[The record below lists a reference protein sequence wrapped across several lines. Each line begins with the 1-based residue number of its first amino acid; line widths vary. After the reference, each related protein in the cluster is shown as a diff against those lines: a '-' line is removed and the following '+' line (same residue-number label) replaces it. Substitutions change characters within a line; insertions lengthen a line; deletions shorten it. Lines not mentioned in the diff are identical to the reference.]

1 MSYANATVRST
12 LGVVLRNIAPI
23 VVACALT
30 NCSRPVG
37 PAQLQGSH
45 ANQSAQVVTA
55 PKIWDDNELA
65 TWAVP
70 VAGLGVPPSFL
81 SEREY
86 YALPVDNLRTYP
98 VYHPDYEPDG
108 YRAWLK
114 KQGPQPLI
122 MPEKLKTESD
132 WISAG
137 KQVFEQLDIAIS
149 RTDDPIVLDHFSD
162 AAAIDFYRDEH
173 GDVLDKNGVILTY
186 RWVVDTDN
194 KLKISLSS
202 CSSCHTQLMPD
213 GSLLAGA
220 PSNYDLSFSPAADFL
235 LAKLK
240 KSTVSEGENFYA
252 QFGVPWRED
261 DIHARFREMSDED
274 LKTFRTLESGGVV
287 GSYFARFNGS
297 PFFTTRM
304 GDLIGVKDYRYLETT
319 ATHLNR
325 GPADIARY
333 CTLVEFADVGAFGSH
348 HMVTPEGVLR
358 VRPPDEAMYAM
369 ALYLYSLK
377 PPPSPY
383 PFNANAQRGKT
394 IFESEG
400 CNECHS
406 PPTYTNNK
414 LVAVPGFEPSMDDLQ
429 SDRLDISTRRVGTD
443 PGLAL
448 QTRKGTGYY
457 RIPSLRGAWYRISF
471 EHSGSIGSL
480 EDWFDPRRLRDDY
493 VPSGWR
499 GPGIKARAVPGH
511 PFGHDLSDED
521 KAALIAFLRT
531 L

>member
-1 MSYANATVRST
+1 MRSIILALIVGLLSGTLTSCFRPTSTSPSHRPNA
-12 LGVVLRNIAPI
+12 I
-23 VVACALT
+23 
-30 NCSRPVG
+30 
-37 PAQLQGSH
+37 
-45 ANQSAQVVTA
+45 QSEQVVTV
-55 PKIWDDNELA
+55 PKIWDENELA

-81 SEREY
+81 SEKEY

-98 VYHPDYEPDG
+98 VYHPDYEPAG
-108 YRAWLK
+108 YRDWLK

-122 MPEKLKTESD
+122 TPARLKTESD
-132 WISAG
+132 WIEAG
-137 KQVFEQLDIAIS
+137 KRVFEELDIAKT
-149 RTDDPIVLDHFSD
+149 RTDDPLVLNHFSD

-173 GDVLDKNGVILTY
+173 GDVLDQNGVILTY

-202 CSSCHTQLMPD
+202 CASCHTQLMPD
-213 GSLLAGA
+213 GSLLPGA
-220 PSNYDLSFSPAADFL
+220 PANYDLSFSPAADFL
-235 LAKLK
+235 FAKLK
-240 KSTVSEGENFYA
+240 KSTVSDGDDFYV

-261 DIHARFREMSDED
+261 DIHVRFKNMSDED
-274 LKTFRTLESGGVV
+274 IKAFRTQESGGVI
-287 GSYFARFNGS
+287 GSYIARFNGS

-304 GDLIGVKDYRYLETT
+304 GDLMGVKDHRYLEVT

-333 CTLVEFADVGAFGSH
+333 CTLVEFADIGAFGSH
-348 HMVTPEGVLR
+348 HMADPKGVLH

-369 ALYLYSLK
+369 ALYIYSLK

-383 PFNANAQRGKT
+383 PFNAKARRGKRV
-394 IFESEG
+394 FESEG
-400 CNECHS
+400 CMECHT
-406 PPTYTNNK
+406 PPAYTNNK
-414 LVAVPGFEPSMDDLQ
+414 LVAVPGFEPPMDVLQ
-429 SDRLDISTRRVGTD
+429 SQQMDISTRRVGTD

-448 QTRKGTGYY
+448 RTRKGTGFY
-457 RIPSLRGAWYRISF
+457 RVPSLRGLWYRISY

-480 EDWFDPRRLRDDY
+480 EDWFDPRRMREDY

-499 GPGIKARAVPGH
+499 GPGVKARAVPGH

>member
-1 MSYANATVRST
+1 MSFLRS
-12 LGVVLRNIAPI
+12 LILASI
-23 VVACALT
+23 VGLVAFALT
-30 NCSRPVG
+30 GCSQPPGPKQSHGPPVN
-37 PAQLQGSH
+37 H
-45 ANQSAQVVTA
+45 SAQVVTV
-55 PKIWDDNELA
+55 PKIWDEKELA

-70 VAGLGVPPSFL
+70 VAGLGVPPSLL
-81 SEREY
+81 SEKEY

-98 VYHPDYEPDG
+98 VYHPRYEPVG

-122 MPEKLKTESD
+122 KTAMLKAESD
-132 WISAG
+132 WIEAG
-137 KQVFEQLDIAIS
+137 KRVFEELDIAIS
-149 RTDDPIVLDHFSD
+149 RTDDPIVLSHFSD
-162 AAAIDFYRDEH
+162 AAAIDLYRDEH
-173 GDVLDKNGVILTY
+173 GDVLDRNGVILTY
-186 RWVVDTDN
+186 RWVVDTDR

-213 GSLLAGA
+213 GSLLHGA

-235 LAKLK
+235 LEKLK
-240 KSTVSEGENFYA
+240 KSTMSDGEDFYV

-261 DIHARFREMSDED
+261 DIHARFKGMSNED
-274 LKTFRTLESGGVV
+274 LKAFKAQKSGGVI

-333 CTLVEFADVGAFGSH
+333 CTLVEFADIGAFGSH
-348 HMVTPEGVLR
+348 HMVDPKNVLH

-369 ALYLYSLK
+369 ALYIYSLK

-383 PFNANAQRGKT
+383 PFNAKALRGKT

-400 CNECHS
+400 CMECHT

-414 LVAVPGFEPSMDDLQ
+414 LVAVPGFEPPMDDLQ
-429 SDRLDISTRRVGTD
+429 TKQLDISTRRVGTD
-443 PGLAL
+443 SGLAL

-457 RIPSLRGAWYRISF
+457 RIPSLRGLWYRISY

-480 EDWFDPRRLRDDY
+480 EDWFDPRRMQDDY

-499 GPGIKARAVPGH
+499 GPGVKTRAVPGH
-511 PFGHDLSDED
+511 PFGHDLSEED
-521 KAALIAFLRT
+521 KAALVAFLRT